1 MASVSTERAGDHL
14 VVKLTGPCHIEEA
27 GHLDQQLSDIIPE
40 PAIGVR
46 IDLAGVDAL
55 DTAGAWVVHRNI
67 VRLRDTGHTVR
78 LVHHFDPRKPPQKFT
93 TGKGQS
99 YVDANRAGYLVDPD
113 SLANAA
119 VDILHAMHV
128 RLYNN
133 TR

>member
-1 MASVSTERAGDHL
+1 MTFKDQIAKLQNTSLLIAGRGAGTALAIFLPIGAGYLSVSAMDRWHPTRNVIPRGYVLDH
-14 VVKLTGPCHIEEA
+14 
-27 GHLDQQLSDIIPE
+27 
-40 PAIGVR
+40 
-46 IDLAGVDAL
+46 
-55 DTAGAWVVHRNI
+55 
-67 VRLRDTGHTVR
+67 HTVR